1 MMGADMG
8 VGAEQVGR
16 AAEKAELDAILRS
29 KIFRRAPNLSKI
41 IAYTCEKY
49 FEGDAASIKEYNIAV
64 EALGRS
70 PDFDPTRDSIVR
82 VEYTRL
88 RRRLRQYYLTEG
100 ASSTVE
106 LQIPE
111 TGYAPRF
118 VARNPQKPDNAGS
131 EQPNE
136 AQVRSSGEALP
147 AEARPQQ
154 PRGRKRWLAIPLSR
168 STKRT
173 LVAAATIVGVIASI
187 VVGRHLIDP
196 EDRLEAAD
204 STSPESGSSSGAAP
218 GTHEGLRI
226 AAGSQAPQ
234 YVDASGRLWLGDRW
248 FEGGHAIE
256 RKENR
261 ILRTLDQTLY
271 QTARVGR
278 FQYHIPLRPGI
289 YQLHLHFAETALG
302 LVDPESSG
310 EGLRRFDVIVNGRT
324 VLSNFDVLA
333 DSSGPNIANEK
344 VFIDITPSNDGFLH
358 LSFNPQIREAILSG
372 IEIIPGIR
380 GKMLPVRIL
389 TGARVHYDSK
399 KQFWGADRYFRGGRI
414 IRRFAPV
421 PHAEEPGL
429 HLAERWGHFDY
440 AIPVAPGSYTVKLIF
455 SESYFGQP
463 RTQKSESGGGAGSR
477 LFDVYCNGV
486 ALLRNFDIYRE
497 AGGPNRAVEKVFRG
511 IRPNAQNKIALSF
524 VPVRDYPCL
533 KAIEVTPE

>member
-1 MMGADMG
+1 MG
-8 VGAEQVGR
+8 VGSEQVER
-16 AAEKAELDAILRS
+16 AAERAELEAILRS

-41 IAYTCEKY
+41 IAYTCKKY

-118 VARNPQKPDNAGS
+118 VARTPQKPDNAGS

-136 AQVRSSGEALP
+136 AQVRNSGESLP
-147 AEARPQQ
+147 VETRPRQSTGCERCSAS
-154 PRGRKRWLAIPLSR
+154 PSSRW
-168 STKRT
+168 TKWT
-173 LVAAATIVGVIASI
+173 LVTVATIVGVIASV

-196 EDRLEAAD
+196 DDRLEAAD
-204 STSPESGSSSGAAP
+204 FTSPESESSSGAALAP
-218 GTHEGLRI
+218 HEGFRI
-226 AAGSQAPQ
+226 AVGSQAPQ
-234 YVDASGRLWLGDRW
+234 YVDASGRIWLEDRW
-248 FEGGHAIE
+248 FEGGRVVE

-310 EGLRRFDVIVNGRT
+310 EGLRRFDVIINNKT
-324 VLSNFDVLA
+324 VLSDFDVLA
-333 DSSGPNIANEK
+333 DSAGPNIANEK
-344 VFIDITPSNDGFLH
+344 VFTDITPSNDGFLH
-358 LSFNPQIREAILSG
+358 LSFNPLIREAILSG
-372 IEIIPGIR
+372 IEIIPGTR

-399 KQFWGADRYFRGGRI
+399 RQFWGADRYFRGGRI
-414 IRRFAPV
+414 IRHFAPV
-421 PHAEEPGL
+421 QHAKEPGL

-440 AIPVAPGSYTVKLIF
+440 AIPVAPGSYTVTLVF
-455 SESYFGQP
+455 SESYFGKP
-463 RTQKSESGGGAGSR
+463 RSEKSERSGGEGSR

-497 AGGPNRAVEKVFRG
+497 AGGPDRAVEKVFRG
-511 IRPNAQNKIALSF
+511 IRPNSQNKIVLSF
-524 VPVRDYPCL
+524 VPVQDYPCL